1 MQSILLH
8 SRILDKMDKIS
19 RNFLWGS
26 SDSRRKMHWVGWD
39 KVTKPKVEGGLGI
52 QTAKGRNMA
61 YLSKLNWRKML
72 FGPKF

>member
-1 MQSILLH
+1 MY
-8 SRILDKMDKIS
+8 
-19 RNFLWGS
+19 
-26 SDSRRKMHWVGWD
+26 WVGWD